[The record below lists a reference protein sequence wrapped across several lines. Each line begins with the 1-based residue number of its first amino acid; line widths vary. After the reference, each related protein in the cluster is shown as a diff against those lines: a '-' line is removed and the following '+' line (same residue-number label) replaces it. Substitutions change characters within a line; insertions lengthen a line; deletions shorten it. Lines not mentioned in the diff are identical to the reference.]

1 MSEEINEEIR
11 ENPENQNKQPY
22 PIVPVI
28 DHRLLAGKLTEYN
41 WMQDIPEGCST
52 SDIVEVRFKNTRKG
66 FYLNNSTL
74 NLTIGDIVAVEAA
87 LGHDIG
93 IVSLT
98 GELVREQM
106 RLKRV
111 DLERNP
117 LKKVYRKAKPH
128 DIEKWQ
134 QAIALEYDTMIK
146 SRKIAA
152 DLNLDMK
159 IGDVEYQ
166 GDKTKAIFYY
176 IAGDRVDFR
185 KLIKVLAETFHIRI
199 EMKQIGAR
207 QEAGRI
213 GGIGSCG
220 RKLCCSTFI
229 TNFISVSTSAARYQD
244 ISLNPQKLAGQCGKL
259 KCCLNY
265 EVDAYI
271 DEQKDFPSSNVWLNT
286 GEGML
291 YHQKTDIFGRSMSY
305 TYDKEGK
312 GALIKLPVERVKE
325 IIAMNKRGFIPPKAL
340 DTNEKRPEDIKYTDG
355 VGEESLN
362 RFDEK
367 KQPKK
372 NYSKNRNNRKNVQ
385 KNNNRAE
392 TNRSNGNKPVN
403 KAENRQHK
411 PVNKQNTKPN
421 KNE

>member
-66 FYLNNSTL
+66 FYLNNSNL

-325 IIAMNKRGFIPPKAL
+325 IIAMNKRGYIPPKAL
-340 DTNEKRPEDIKYTDG
+340 DTNDKRPEDIKYTDG

-385 KNNNRAE
+385 KNNNRTE

-403 KAENRQHK
+403 KVENRQHK